1 MSDPKSR
8 ALPYSLSL
16 YFIMLSVYCA
26 DIFFLKS
33 DLTVLGDNFYA
44 RFFSFVIL
52 MMLVLFKQEH
62 LKTYGISNKKEKFR
76 DGLVFGTLFSVVPI
90 AIVSA
95 AELIIFRIYSPSR
108 ISLGF
113 ATPNIS
119 FVKNESYLTPLFCIV
134 VYFLTTFFAACF
146 KETFF
151 RGFLLHKFEKLTT
164 FHPANFFQALL
175 YMTFI
180 LPKLIRNF
188 GTGYYGE
195 GIVELAV
202 YVVLF
207 YIIHEI
213 ITGLKWG
220 LLSNVGES
228 VYISIIDN
236 TLYVFLANSIQII
249 SPSSNWVFF
258 IFMLSTQLISFA
270 FVWIYCKHQKLVKA
284 QKEAAELDQKL
295 KKVKKD
301 EKKPVY
307 TAELVEKEEQISPDS
322 FKRIIREA
330 TGADPKMN
338 ETEIDDFLK
347 DFGKPAHKP
356 KKQAAP
362 IQTTA
367 LDPDNFDVDD
377 FLKGYKK

>member
-8 ALPYSLSL
+8 TLPYSLSL

-26 DIFFLKS
+26 DLFFLKS

-44 RFFSFVIL
+44 RFFSLVIL
-52 MMLVLFKQEH
+52 IMLVLFKQEH
-62 LKTYGISNKKEKFR
+62 LKVYGISNKKEKIR
-76 DGLVFGTLFSVVPI
+76 DGLIFGTLFSVVPI

-95 AELIIFRIYSPSR
+95 AELIIFRIFSPLR

-113 ATPNIS
+113 ATPNIL
-119 FVKNESYLTPLFCIV
+119 FVKNESYLTPLFCTA

-188 GTGYYGE
+188 GTDYYKE
-195 GIVELAV
+195 SIVNLAV

-207 YIIHEI
+207 YILHEI

-220 LLSNVGES
+220 LLSNTGES
-228 VYISIIDN
+228 VYISIVDN

-249 SPSSNWVFF
+249 SPNSNWFFF
-258 IFMLSTQLISFA
+258 IFMLSTQLISFV
-270 FVWIYCKHQKLVKA
+270 FVWLYCKHKKLVKE

-295 KKVKKD
+295 KKIKKD
-301 EKKPVY
+301 EKPVY
-307 TAELVEKEEQISPDS
+307 TAELVEKAEQISPDS
-322 FKRIIREA
+322 FKQIIREA
-330 TGADPKMN
+330 TSSDPKMN

-347 DFGKPAHKP
+347 DFGKPTHKP
-356 KKQAAP
+356 QKQAAP
-362 IQTTA
+362 TPATA
-367 LDPDNFDVDD
+367 LNPDNFDVDS